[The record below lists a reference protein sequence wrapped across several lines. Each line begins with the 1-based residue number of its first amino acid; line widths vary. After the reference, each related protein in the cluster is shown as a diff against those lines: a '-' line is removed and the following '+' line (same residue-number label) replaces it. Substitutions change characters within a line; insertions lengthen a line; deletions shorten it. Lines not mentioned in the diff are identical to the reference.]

1 MNLIKKFKNRAS
13 FSVFVLIIIG
23 ILAVIN
29 IISYQVFHR
38 FDLTESKDYSISKTT
53 KTMLKNLDDVVDIK
67 LCFSRELPPNFIN
80 IRQEVKD
87 ILDEYKNYSSGKI
100 KIEEI
105 FPEDSPEAEQ
115 KMQQLGIPKLQ
126 FNIKEKD
133 KFQAIGGY
141 AGLAVYFGG
150 KKEVIPV
157 IQTSQNLEYEI
168 TTIIKKLT
176 LEKIPTIAFATGHN
190 EKSSVEGLINISEVL
205 RKQYNITTVDLATG
219 DLVGDDV
226 DALIILGANVPFDDR
241 SKYIIDQFLMR
252 GGSLLIAQD
261 GVSVSQGA
269 AIANLA
275 DLNDILSSYGI
286 KINAD
291 LVLDVSNEAVNIPT
305 GFFPIIMNY
314 PFWPKILEKNFN
326 QDIPTTANLETAFFP
341 WASSVEILPERIGD
355 KQVFELVNTTEE
367 SWTIKEN
374 FNLDPQQQFAPHGQK
389 QNILAVSVSGKFSS
403 FYQDKDKP
411 QKESEDVEVAL
422 AEEFISE
429 IENGRIAVIG
439 DSEFAQDSFL
449 SNSNLIL
456 FQNIVDS
463 LVLDHDL
470 INIRSKGI
478 TSRPLKEMSDAERNS
493 MKYFNIFG
501 VTIIV
506 IIFGVVRYNLRKK
519 KRFES

>member
-13 FSVFVLIIIG
+13 FSVSVLIIIG

-275 DLNDILSSYGI
+275 DLNDILSSYGV

-314 PFWPKILEKNFN
+314 PFWPKILAENFD
-326 QDIPTTANLETAFFP
+326 QDNPATANLETAFFP
-341 WASSVEILPERIGD
+341 WASSLEILSDRIGYSRQSNYFPERI
-355 KQVFELVNTTEE
+355 
-367 SWTIKEN
+367 
-374 FNLDPQQQFAPHGQK
+374 
-389 QNILAVSVSGKFSS
+389 QN
-403 FYQDKDKP
+403 
-411 QKESEDVEVAL
+411 
-422 AEEFISE
+422 
-429 IENGRIAVIG
+429 N
-439 DSEFAQDSFL
+439 
-449 SNSNLIL
+449 
-456 FQNIVDS
+456 
-463 LVLDHDL
+463 H
-470 INIRSKGI
+470 
-478 TSRPLKEMSDAERNS
+478 
-493 MKYFNIFG
+493 
-501 VTIIV
+501 
-506 IIFGVVRYNLRKK
+506 RY
-519 KRFES
+519 